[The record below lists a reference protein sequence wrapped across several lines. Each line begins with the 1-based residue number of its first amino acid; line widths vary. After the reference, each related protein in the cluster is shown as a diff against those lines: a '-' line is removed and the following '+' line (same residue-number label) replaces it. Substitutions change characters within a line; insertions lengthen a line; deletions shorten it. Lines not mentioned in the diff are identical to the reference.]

1 MAKRRLSVMLMGAG
15 GNMRHAHV
23 PRLLADGAT
32 DIVAVADPLEANA
45 RQLLERIAR
54 DGPPKRE
61 AAYFADWRAML
72 KSGEAAG
79 ADAVL
84 ISTPHDVHYA
94 QASAS
99 LEQGLHTLVEKP
111 LVVEAHHA
119 KRLLAL
125 AEERE
130 RALVVA
136 YQRHWLP
143 HFVYA
148 RELVRKGTLGEIKGV
163 SAYVT
168 QNWLGIGGWRLDPV
182 ASGGGMFMDT
192 GSHLVAALLWVSGL
206 QPLAV
211 SGVFDNGGRTVDV
224 NGAATVQFAGGA
236 VGSIAT
242 TGSAARHDERLAI
255 AGSRGSLV
263 LHLHNWQV
271 RSMLLNDEP
280 AALPKRIEA
289 ATPDSAF
296 LRWIRNGLKGF
307 EMPDYALRVAQLTQ
321 AAYRSAREGKPA
333 KVSGVR

>member
-1 MAKRRLSVMLMGAG
+1 MPKKRLSVLLMGAG

-32 DIVAVADPLEANA
+32 DVVAVADPVEANA
-45 RQLLERIAR
+45 RLLMERIAR
-54 DGPPKRE
+54 DDAPRRE

-72 KSGEAAG
+72 KSSEAAK

-94 QASAS
+94 QARAS
-99 LEQGLHTLVEKP
+99 LEQGLHALVEKP
-111 LVVEAHHA
+111 LVIEPAHA

-125 AEERE
+125 AEKRK
-130 RALVVA
+130 RVLVVA
-136 YQRHWLP
+136 YQRHWMP

-148 RELVRKGTLGEIKGV
+148 RELIAKGALGEIRGV

-168 QNWLGIGGWRLDPV
+168 QNWLGIGSWRLDPA

-192 GSHLVAALLWVSGL
+192 GSHLVAAMLWVTGL
-206 QPLAV
+206 QPLVV
-211 SGVFDNGGRTVDV
+211 SAAFDKAGRAVDV

-236 VGSIAT
+236 IGSIAT

-255 AGSRGSLV
+255 AGSAGSLV

-280 AALPKRIEA
+280 AELPKRIDA
-289 ATPDSAF
+289 GTPDGAF
-296 LRWIRNGLKGF
+296 LRWIRNGSKGY
-307 EMPDYALRVAQLTQ
+307 ELPDFALRVSQLTH
-321 AAYRSAREGKPA
+321 AAYRAAEEGAPA
-333 KVSGVR
+333 KVRR